1 MACVALSQRPL
12 GRSTK
17 MYTKL
22 ELLFLRMPPTQP
34 HYLADSYLRQILRIA
49 ES

>member
-1 MACVALSQRPL
+1 MVCVALSQRPL

-22 ELLFLRMPPTQP
+22 ELLFLGCPLLNRITLQI
-34 HYLADSYLRQILRIA
+34 HILILRIA